1 MVGGVPTNG
10 SGRGP
15 AHGTGDEPRVVDA
28 RRPRRLIAKAIGH
41 VQGVGYRAFCVD
53 EASRLHVDGFA
64 RNLPDGRSVEVQAEA
79 DEPTLRRFIGRLRE
93 GPGLALVHDVE
104 YRWEDATGEFAGFEA
119 VI

>member
-1 MVGGVPTNG
+1 MVGGIPTNG
-10 SGRGP
+10 SVNGP

-28 RRPRRLIAKAIGH
+28 RRPRRLVAKAIGH

-64 RNLPDGRSVEVQAEA
+64 RNLPDGRSVEIQAEA
-79 DEPTLRRFIGRLRE
+79 DEPTLRRFIERLRE
-93 GPGLALVHDVE
+93 GPGLGLVHDVE